1 MQSNNRLLDDIAKVA
16 NGALSAAAG
25 ARQEVEQL
33 MQQRLERFLN
43 DQGWVTREEF
53 EAVRDMA
60 RKAREAQEDLANRLA
75 ELEARMPNPE
85 AASKAKA
92 KAKAKRTPKPRT
104 KAAPKPRA
112 KSGQTSRPDKSSRED
127 SYLGAADQTR
137 ARQRKFTRPRGFG
150 LTDSMSLR
158 SCPYLV
164 RLGNHATIPM
174 RASICSSGLVTHRG
188 PNRKVARC
196 P

>member
-85 AASKAKA
+85 VASKAKA

-112 KSGQTSRPDKSSRED
+112 KSGQTS
-127 SYLGAADQTR
+127 T
-137 ARQRKFTRPRGFG
+137 
-150 LTDSMSLR
+150 TDD
-158 SCPYLV
+158 
-164 RLGNHATIPM
+164 N
-174 RASICSSGLVTHRG
+174 
-188 PNRKVARC
+188 VA
-196 P
+196 PG

>member
-85 AASKAKA
+85 AASKAKSA
-92 KAKAKRTPKPRT
+92 PKPRT

-112 KSGQTSRPDKSSRED
+112 KSGQTS
-127 SYLGAADQTR
+127 T
-137 ARQRKFTRPRGFG
+137 
-150 LTDSMSLR
+150 TDDN
-158 SCPYLV
+158 V
-164 RLGNHATIPM
+164 
-174 RASICSSGLVTHRG
+174 ASG
-188 PNRKVARC
+188 
-196 P
+196 

>member
-112 KSGQTSRPDKSSRED
+112 KSGQTS
-127 SYLGAADQTR
+127 T
-137 ARQRKFTRPRGFG
+137 
-150 LTDSMSLR
+150 TDDN
-158 SCPYLV
+158 V
-164 RLGNHATIPM
+164 
-174 RASICSSGLVTHRG
+174 ASG
-188 PNRKVARC
+188 
-196 P
+196 

>member
-43 DQGWVTREEF
+43 DKGWVTREEF

-75 ELEARMPNPE
+75 ELEARMARPE
-85 AASKAKA
+85 AASKPKSTSRTRAKA
-92 KAKAKRTPKPRT
+92 ST
-104 KAAPKPRA
+104 KAGA
-112 KSGQTSRPDKSSRED
+112 KSGPETPPRSDAKSD
-127 SYLGAADQTR
+127 
-137 ARQRKFTRPRGFG
+137 
-150 LTDSMSLR
+150 
-158 SCPYLV
+158 
-164 RLGNHATIPM
+164 
-174 RASICSSGLVTHRG
+174 
-188 PNRKVARC
+188 
-196 P
+196 

>member
-92 KAKAKRTPKPRT
+92 KRTPKPRT

-112 KSGQTSRPDKSSRED
+112 KSGQTS
-127 SYLGAADQTR
+127 T
-137 ARQRKFTRPRGFG
+137 
-150 LTDSMSLR
+150 TDDN
-158 SCPYLV
+158 V
-164 RLGNHATIPM
+164 
-174 RASICSSGLVTHRG
+174 ASG
-188 PNRKVARC
+188 
-196 P
+196 